1 MRFRQYGRME
11 DELVLTDPWWDLRGG
26 GPAEE
31 KQCKAIQ
38 AELLAEVSQ
47 GHPLFGVAVEVVAR
61 SEASDDVLL
70 RAGRRGWAVV
80 HLTWRGAAEPP
91 PWPRVAFYASVQ
103 EIENLH

>member
-1 MRFRQYGRME
+1 ME
-11 DELVLTDPWWDLRGG
+11 DDLVLTDPWWDLRGG
-26 GPAEE
+26 GPTEE
-31 KQCKAIQ
+31 KQRKAIQ
-38 AELLAEVSQ
+38 AELLAEVSR
-47 GHPLFGVAVEVVAR
+47 GHPLSGAAVEVIGR

-103 EIENLH
+103 EVEDIH